1 MVEISFE
8 ADRPWLIGLLVAA
21 LLLSL
26 GVLGHFVSP
35 VEAGRPVLLSW
46 ERWQVV
52 ALERQVRDETDR
64 LGEDIDALMALLAPM
79 GEAESTLPD
88 KIGPDPVRPDAIRA
102 LTLAQRIYTR
112 QRAGA
117 AATAPARQAA
127 IAAGETVARY
137 AAGGVERGAAV
148 QAVNEALG
156 RLQALAPREGPR

>member
-1 MVEISFE
+1 MEISFE
-8 ADRPWLIGLLVAA
+8 AERPWLIGLLLAA

-26 GVLGHFVSP
+26 GVLGHIVSP

-46 ERWQVV
+46 ERWQAM

-64 LGEDIDALMALLAPM
+64 LAEDVAALQTLLTPVPGANDA
-79 GEAESTLPD
+79 
-88 KIGPDPVRPDAIRA
+88 IRPDAIRA

-127 IAAGETVARY
+127 IAAAETVARY
-137 AAGGVERGAAV
+137 AAGGAERGAAV
-148 QAVNEALG
+148 QTVNEALG
-156 RLQALAPREGPR
+156 RLHALAPVMETR